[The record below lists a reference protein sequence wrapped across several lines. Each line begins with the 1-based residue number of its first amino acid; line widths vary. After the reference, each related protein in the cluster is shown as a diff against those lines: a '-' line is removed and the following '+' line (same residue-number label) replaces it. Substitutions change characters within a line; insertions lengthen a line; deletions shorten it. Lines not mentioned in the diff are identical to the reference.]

1 MAADGFDNLAG
12 LAAAAARTLA
22 DPALFAQA
30 APALVPLA
38 VAGVKEN
45 FGRRQGPDGSP
56 WAPLKDP
63 RARGRPPLV
72 KTGVLRD
79 SIRATVLSQ
88 EAGWIAVYS
97 AVPYAGFQD
106 RGTRTIP
113 ARTFL
118 YLSEQVMERMAWLCA
133 GYAASQVWGGK

>member
-1 MAADGFDNLAG
+1 VADTGFEHLAG
-12 LAAAAARTLA
+12 LAVAAAKTLA
-22 DPALFAQA
+22 DPALFLQA
-30 APALVPLA
+30 APALVSLA
-38 VAGVKEN
+38 EAGVKEN

-63 RARGRPPLV
+63 RERGRPPLV

-88 EAGWIAVYS
+88 EAGWVAVYS

-118 YLSEQVMERMAWLCA
+118 YLSQQVLDRMAWLCA

>member
-88 EAGWIAVYS
+88 EAGWVAVYS

-118 YLSEQVMERMAWLCA
+118 YLSQQVLERMAWLCA
-133 GYAASQVWGGK
+133 GIAAQKVWGGK

>member
-1 MAADGFDNLAG
+1 MADTGFEHLAG
-12 LAAAAARTLA
+12 LAAAAAKTLA

-30 APALVPLA
+30 TPALVPLA

-45 FGRRQGPDGSP
+45 FERRQGPDGGP
-56 WAPLKDP
+56 WAPLANL
-63 RARGRPPLV
+63 RERGRPPLV
-72 KTGVLRD
+72 KTGALRD
-79 SIRATVLSQ
+79 SIRATAG
-88 EAGWIAVYS
+88 AGWVVVSS
-97 AVPYAGFQD
+97 ALPYAGYQD

-118 YLSEQVMERMAWLCA
+118 YLSQQVLDRMAWLCA